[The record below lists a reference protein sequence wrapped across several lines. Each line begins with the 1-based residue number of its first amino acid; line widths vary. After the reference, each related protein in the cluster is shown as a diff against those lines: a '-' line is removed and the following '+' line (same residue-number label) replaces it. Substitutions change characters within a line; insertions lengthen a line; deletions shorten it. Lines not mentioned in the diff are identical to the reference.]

1 MAIPEDSWGLDG
13 DDLCFSE
20 EPGPSGEP
28 CPSLST
34 PPPTPS
40 PRLYLSPRSPSRS
53 VPSPSPVSSFK
64 EFTPDITADK
74 PNETFRLRC
83 SRPGL
88 YLCSVTGL
96 VFHVGGDRGEVAYR
110 IVPWDQRLLARHHKK
125 AAGPLFDIRC
135 EQRSVLGLQLPHCE
149 ILSGGGGD
157 FLSVA
162 HLEDDAVEFLRPKGV
177 TETHVLVDVSGLS
190 AFGNVN
196 DEDFPPQPVRALV
209 LLFYRPP
216 DDPDDPESLLN
227 VLMLP
232 RNVVLREVQRIRKKL
247 VGPERY
253 IETPSQCK
261 LHPDRDYVLSTSPQ
275 DDQILVEPTEAEFYC
290 DNYDNY
296 VPSFQVTLET
306 RLKRIKLLL
315 TEGRGSRNVWERRFG
330 LSTAAVQASG
340 GPSASDLVHSK
351 RLLEVRT
358 GFVEGISGPALMSL
372 LDRLL
377 EKKVITDAEGEEAE
391 AKPNRR
397 DRARFVIDIVRKK
410 GEDAS
415 LEMIEFLEEDDPF
428 LFENLDMC

>member
-296 VPSFQVTLET
+296 VPSFQVILET
-306 RLKRIKLLL
+306 RLNHITLLL
-315 TEGRGSRNVWERRFG
+315 KEGDGSLCVWERRVP
-330 LSTAAVQASG
+330 LIVRASG
-340 GPSASDLVHSK
+340 GPSAPDLVHSE

-358 GFVEGISGPALMSL
+358 GFVEGISGPALKSL

-377 EKKVITDAEGEEAE
+377 EKKVITDAEGEAAE
-391 AKPNRR
+391 ATPNHR

-415 LEMIEFLEEDDPF
+415 LEMIEFLKEADPF
-428 LFENLDMC
+428 LCEHLGLF